1 MIFSNQKIRF
11 SLFTIVAIMVLITFY
26 AYNDYLDN
34 YEQSLI
40 LKLNSIEKD
49 FNFKSKQTL
58 EMDSLL
64 KEYDTNI
71 KSLYLYGDA
80 EFSLNKRIYDLGNK
94 YKIVVQ
100 DIITD
105 RRDYFLKYKEYIN
118 INEIPVE
125 RQTSQIKLL
134 GDFISIGSFMDD
146 LSYLYNDIEIKDYRL
161 ELSEIKDREI
171 FAYIN
176 IYNYKLKD

>member
-1 MIFSNQKIRF
+1 
-11 SLFTIVAIMVLITFY
+11 MVGFY
-26 AYNDYLDN
+26 IYNNYLKN

-40 LKLNSIEKD
+40 LKLNTINKVLSIR
-49 FNFKSKQTL
+49 SSQTL

-64 KEYDTNI
+64 ANYDTNI
-71 KSLYLYGDA
+71 KSLYLYADEGL
-80 EFSLNKRIYDLGNK
+80 SLNKRIYDLSSK
-94 YKIVVQ
+94 YKIEVQ

-105 RRDYFLKYKEYIN
+105 RRDYFQKYRKSIN
-118 INEIPVE
+118 INEIPIE
-125 RQTSQIKLL
+125 RQTSQIKLI
-134 GDFISIGSFMDD
+134 GDFISIGSFMAD

-176 IYNYKLKD
+176 IYNYKLK

>member
-1 MIFSNQKIRF
+1 MIFSNQKTRF
-11 SLFTIVAIMVLITFY
+11 SIFTIVTIIVLVTFY
-26 AYNDYLDN
+26 TYNDYLKD
-34 YEQSLI
+34 YEQNLI
-40 LKLNSIEKD
+40 LKLNFIKED
-49 FNFKSKQTL
+49 LNFKSRQTL

-71 KSLYLYGDA
+71 KSLYLFGDA

-94 YKIVVQ
+94 YKIEVQ

-118 INEIPVE
+118 INEIPIE

-134 GDFISIGSFMDD
+134 GDFISIGSFMED
-146 LSYLYNDIEIKDYRL
+146 LSYLYDDIEIKDYRL
-161 ELSEIKDREI
+161 ELTEIKDREI
-171 FAYIN
+171 FAFIN